1 MIMDRITKE
10 TEEKLKKQLTEMI
23 ISSKEKLIKETFE
36 QLKNENVSEE
46 TLEQIKKEF
55 EKDADKKLMLVPQAV
70 KEMME
75 KAREEGEKQGIQYM
89 KN

>member
-10 TEEKLKKQLTEMI
+10 TEKKLKKQLTEMI

-89 KN
+89 QN

>member
-89 KN
+89 QN

>member
-1 MIMDRITKE
+1 
-10 TEEKLKKQLTEMI
+10 MI

-75 KAREEGEKQGIQYM
+75 KAREEGEKQGIKYM

>member
-10 TEEKLKKQLTEMI
+10 TEKKLKKQLTEMI